1 MIDKYIIDKL
11 RQLPIEK
18 VADALGMGI
27 RWHQALCPFHS
38 DSHPSLHFSKTHN
51 TYHCYVCGAHGG
63 TIDLVMHREN
73 LKFKEACLWLADAF
87 GVYVGD
93 DSRKFSDRSSRR
105 LSQLYELANA
115 SQSLSASSSVNPSS
129 EARSAVVDTEYLALY
144 VAHPVLTPEAE
155 HFLFEERKLKREV
168 VEWCHVSSV
177 S

>member
-105 LSQLYELANA
+105 LSQLY
-115 SQSLSASSSVNPSS
+115 
-129 EARSAVVDTEYLALY
+129 
-144 VAHPVLTPEAE
+144 
-155 HFLFEERKLKREV
+155 
-168 VEWCHVSSV
+168 
-177 S
+177 